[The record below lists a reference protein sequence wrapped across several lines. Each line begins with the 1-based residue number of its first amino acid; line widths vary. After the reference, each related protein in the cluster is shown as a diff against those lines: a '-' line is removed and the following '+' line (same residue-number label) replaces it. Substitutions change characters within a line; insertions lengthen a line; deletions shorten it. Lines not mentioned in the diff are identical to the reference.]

1 MESEIELVLNDMKD
15 KLETTDN
22 ETNNIETKEKQD
34 SSDDISDDEQGNHST
49 IKKQVIIPVDDR
61 ENNIKTMNDNYDY
74 TPRYISDYDSSLKQN
89 KLEELL
95 TYDNFFDLIEP
106 FPKIT
111 EIEDLT
117 HMTEL
122 KSWLYNSLDRI
133 NIWHLYQNKPKLE
146 YINALRYMSFKI
158 REVML
163 YYYDYTIDYAFMND
177 KIKKINKNQEKRDIS
192 TDDMRNLLINWKESA
207 QEHIQ
212 RLMDDYPCRFSYEG
226 DFKIDTIYDNYRSW
240 CCRKRT
246 RFNPLKSI
254 RESMKSIQL
263 TSDQYIVMNNE
274 YLRKLEELDKKRK
287 KYKIYFGITNFIL
300 QTSSIILPALITFK
314 DTSYFEN
321 MPELNGVLDYSTIG
335 LSVFLGIITN
345 LTIFFKVNQ
354 KYSLYTQYNNKI
366 RQEIRRFLTSS
377 EKYFSNDVKETYRLY
392 PQFSNIME
400 KYLEELNNQ
409 EYDFIVGNKDKD
421 DKNFADKEQIITPS
435 NDLSPDNKLNFN
447 LRNDVYHEKIKGRTI
462 DMKRNPSTPLRNR

>member
-1 MESEIELVLNDMKD
+1 
-15 KLETTDN
+15 
-22 ETNNIETKEKQD
+22 
-34 SSDDISDDEQGNHST
+34 
-49 IKKQVIIPVDDR
+49 
-61 ENNIKTMNDNYDY
+61 
-74 TPRYISDYDSSLKQN
+74 
-89 KLEELL
+89 
-95 TYDNFFDLIEP
+95 
-106 FPKIT
+106 
-111 EIEDLT
+111 
-117 HMTEL
+117 
-122 KSWLYNSLDRI
+122 
-133 NIWHLYQNKPKLE
+133 
-146 YINALRYMSFKI
+146 
-158 REVML
+158 
-163 YYYDYTIDYAFMND
+163 
-177 KIKKINKNQEKRDIS
+177 
-192 TDDMRNLLINWKESA
+192 
-207 QEHIQ
+207 
-212 RLMDDYPCRFSYEG
+212 
-226 DFKIDTIYDNYRSW
+226 
-240 CCRKRT
+240 
-246 RFNPLKSI
+246 
-254 RESMKSIQL
+254 
-263 TSDQYIVMNNE
+263 MNNE